1 MSTAVSFEN
10 PWCVVE
16 RRSGTLCLA
25 CSGMT
30 KEATTV

>member
-10 PWCVVE
+10 LPCVVE

-25 CSGMT
+25 RSRVT